1 MRGCKT
7 DYNRIELTWRQR
19 INRIMNIQTGTM
31 TTNLIDNQRSIARI
45 LINKLIDIGRIL
57 LVKHIPYIDLLR
69 LELNTRNRANIIRRL

>member
-1 MRGCKT
+1 
-7 DYNRIELTWRQR
+7 
-19 INRIMNIQTGTM
+19 M